1 MPSNT
6 KKIEDKK
13 HKRQINYLNYMVYI
27 IFVFIL
33 VLFAIWLGG
42 RFFSINNILNIT
54 RQTAMISIMAVAMT
68 FVIASSNIDLSIGSI
83 AAFTSLVVAL
93 ILQATGSVVL
103 AILAGLMIG
112 AICGMVSGLLVAIFG
127 IPSFLVTL
135 GMLSIVKGAAMWI
148 TNTATVP
155 IVNNTFN
162 QIFGLGTIG
171 GVVPILLI
179 WTVVAMIIGHYALQH
194 MSFGKKVLATGGNVI
209 AAKFTGVKVKSITV
223 IVLMLSGISA
233 SLAGMLYAGRMQSAR
248 YTFGEGDELTVI
260 AAVILGGTSMAGGTG
275 SIIGAIIG
283 SLLMG
288 MINNGLIIGG
298 LSVSQQMIIRG
309 AIIIIA
315 VALSSVGGKKV
326 LNKN

>member
-1 MPSNT
+1 MQFNT
-6 KKIEDKK
+6 KGLNRKK
-13 HKRQINYLNYMVYI
+13 EKMKINYLNYMVYI

-33 VLFAIWLGG
+33 VLFAVWLGG
-42 RFFSINNILNIT
+42 RFFSLNNILNIT

-68 FVIASSNIDLSIGSI
+68 FVIASGNIDLSIGSI
-83 AAFTSLVVAL
+83 VAFTSLCVAL
-93 ILQATGSVVL
+93 LLQTTGSVVVSVL
-103 AILAGLMIG
+103 LGIMIG
-112 AICGMVSGLLVAIFG
+112 AALGLVSGLLVATLG

-135 GMLSIVKGAAMWI
+135 GMLSMVKGAAMWI

-155 IVNNTFN
+155 IDNEKFN

-171 GVVPILLI
+171 GVIPILLI
-179 WTVVAMIIGHYALQH
+179 WTVVALVIGDFTLRHL
-194 MSFGKKVLATGGNVI
+194 SFGKKVLATGGNVV
-209 AAKFTGVKVKSITV
+209 AAKFTGIKVKTI
-223 IVLMLSGISA
+223 IVLTLMMSGIAA

-260 AAVILGGTSMAGGTG
+260 AAVILGGTSMAGGKG
-275 SIIGAIIG
+275 SIVGAIIG

-309 AIIIIA
+309 AIIIVA
-315 VALSSVGGKKV
+315 VALNSIGGKKV